1 MRECS
6 DDVRSGMTRSSS
18 ARLSG
23 RERSP
28 RESARDECGRD
39 VKLGA
44 ILSLSSLELRKTPH
58 VVIVLFHFDFFRF
71 NRRLSVVPISLL
83 RPASRRM
90 RL

>member
-1 MRECS
+1 MREWS

-44 ILSLSSLELRKTPH
+44 ILSLSSLEKPH
-58 VVIVLFHFDFFRF
+58 VAIVLFHFDF
-71 NRRLSVVPISLL
+71 LSLQPSGSVVPISLL

>member
-1 MRECS
+1 MREWS

-44 ILSLSSLELRKTPH
+44 ILSLSSLELLKRPH
-58 VVIVLFHFDFFRF
+58 VVIVLFHFDF
-71 NRRLSVVPISLL
+71 LSLQTSGSVVPISLL
-83 RPASRRM
+83 RPASR
-90 RL
+90 L